1 MRCLGKTSACAKP
14 EGAGHLV
21 VQVRQRNA
29 DLVDRL
35 CELHCVKHFIK
46 ITVPLKLTWLTIV
59 IVLDCVSCCVVN
71 HIIRIV
77 IFALI
82 SIANLMDV
90 MNQTKTV
97 GSKAQKPQQ
106 V

>member
-1 MRCLGKTSACAKP
+1 M
-14 EGAGHLV
+14 
-21 VQVRQRNA
+21 
-29 DLVDRL
+29 
-35 CELHCVKHFIK
+35 
-46 ITVPLKLTWLTIV
+46 LTWLTIV

-77 IFALI
+77 IFSLI

-90 MNQTKTV
+90 MNQTKRV
-97 GSKAQKPQQ
+97 GSKAQKLQQ